1 MREDP
6 TPCVLGPGS
15 RVLWSKMPTI
25 SLRRKVKTGRLR
37 SCQRAAHWLVPSIHL
52 TLPYPPSRQPQPWR
66 AASSRG
72 SGEQVGGLGRAAEA
86 MEASAGD
93 DRDPGDLRAPRPA
106 APTAA
111 ASAACGWGEGR
122 RGPRRGADGTE
133 RPAGSLPS
141 GLSGFS
147 GPAVSCGG
155 LGCPVS
161 PPAFTR
167 PCLCVFPHRRRLLIR
182 ARQLQPRLQRRCAKR
197 GRNGASRR
205 AAERQWTQVR
215 RPRPSPEGA
224 LSCTRRAGGRGPLA
238 TARCGRI
245 PQRALAK
252 EELTVTHSYPPFIPP
267 HPSPK
272 P

>member
-1 MREDP
+1 M
-6 TPCVLGPGS
+6 
-15 RVLWSKMPTI
+15 
-25 SLRRKVKTGRLR
+25 KTGRLR
-37 SCQRAAHWLVPSIHL
+37 SCQQAAHWLVPSIHL
-52 TLPYPPSRQPQPWR
+52 TLPFPPSRQPQPWR

-93 DRDPGDLRAPRPA
+93 DRDPGDLGAHRPA

-111 ASAACGWGEGR
+111 ASGGGGRGGEARAARGSRRDGAPGR
-122 RGPRRGADGTE
+122 QPAPRGFLA
-133 RPAGSLPS
+133 AAAQ
-141 GLSGFS
+141 LS
-147 GPAVSCGG
+147 AAGG

-197 GRNGASRR
+197 GRSRESRR

-224 LSCTRRAGGRGPLA
+224 LRCTRRAGGRGPLA

-245 PQRALAK
+245 TQRAPA
-252 EELTVTHSYPPFIPP
+252 EEGLTVTHSYPPFIPP
-267 HPSPK
+267 PPRPQTVKITNYRMLIAAGKMPK
-272 P
+272 VGD